1 MKNEIIIAMQQ
12 MIQNIVGKPVVIGSV
27 PPLEGYAVG
36 MVSGAPLETFRTL
49 TTNES
54 FPVLFN
60 GKSADQGAVATD
72 MEKVHQ
78 LLTTSKILPFT
89 DEWQIYAIETTASP
103 SLIGREENRNWVY
116 GSSFRVKYYM
126 KGATNNV

>member
-1 MKNEIIIAMQQ
+1 MREEIIIAMQQ
-12 MIQNIVGKPVVIGSV
+12 MIQNIIGKPVVIGSV

-36 MVSGAPLETFRTL
+36 MVSGAPIETFRTL

-60 GKSADQGAVATD
+60 GKSADQNSVAAD
-72 MEKVHQ
+72 MEKVHR

-89 DEWQIYAIETTASP
+89 GEWQVYAIETTASP

-116 GSSFRVKYYM
+116 GSSFRVKYYQ
-126 KGATNNV
+126 KGVENG

>member
-1 MKNEIIIAMQQ
+1 MREEIIIAMQQ
-12 MIQNIVGKPVVIGSV
+12 MIWNIISKPVVIGSV

-36 MVSGAPLETFRTL
+36 MVSGAPIETFRTL
-49 TTNES
+49 STNES

-60 GKSADQGAVATD
+60 GKSADQNSVAAD
-72 MEKVHQ
+72 MEKVHR

-89 DEWQIYAIETTASP
+89 GEWQVYAIETTASP

-116 GSSFRVKYYM
+116 GSSFRVKYFR
-126 KGATNNV
+126 KE

>member
-1 MKNEIIIAMQQ
+1 MREEIIIAMQQ
-12 MIQNIVGKPVVIGSV
+12 MIQNIISKPVMVGSV

-36 MVSGAPLETFRTL
+36 MVSGAPIETFRTL

-60 GKSADQGAVATD
+60 GKSADQNSVAAD
-72 MEKVHQ
+72 MEKVHR

-89 DEWQIYAIETTASP
+89 GEWQVYAIETTASP

-116 GSSFRVKYYM
+116 GSSFRVKYYQ
-126 KGATNNV
+126 KGVRNG

>member
-1 MKNEIIIAMQQ
+1 MREEIIIAMQQ
-12 MIQNIVGKPVVIGSV
+12 MIQNIISKPVVIGSV

-36 MVSGAPLETFRTL
+36 MVSGAPIETFRTL

-60 GKSADQGAVATD
+60 GKSADQNSVAAD
-72 MEKVHQ
+72 MEKVHR

-89 DEWQIYAIETTASP
+89 GEWQVYAIETTASP
-103 SLIGREENRNWVY
+103 SLIGREENQNWIY
-116 GSSFRVKYYM
+116 GSSFRVKYYQ
-126 KGATNNV
+126 KGV

>member
-1 MKNEIIIAMQQ
+1 MREEIIIAMQQ
-12 MIQNIVGKPVVIGSV
+12 MIQNIISKPVVIGSV

-36 MVSGAPLETFRTL
+36 MVSGAPIEIFRTL

-60 GKSADQGAVATD
+60 GKSADQNAVATD
-72 MEKVHQ
+72 MEKVHR

-89 DEWQIYAIETTASP
+89 GEWQVYAIETTASP

-116 GSSFRVKYYM
+116 GSSFRVKYYQ
-126 KGATNNV
+126 KGVENG

>member
-1 MKNEIIIAMQQ
+1 MKNEIIISMQQ
-12 MIQNIVGKPVVIGSV
+12 MIQNIIGKPVVIGSV

-36 MVSGAPLETFRTL
+36 TVSGAPLETFRTL

-60 GKSADQGAVATD
+60 GKSADQGAVAKD
-72 MEKVHQ
+72 MEQVHQ

-89 DEWQIYAIETTASP
+89 NEWQIYAIETTASP
-103 SLIGREENRNWVY
+103 SLIGREENQNWIY
-116 GSSFRVKYYM
+116 GSSFRVKYYQ
-126 KGATNNV
+126 KGV

>member
-1 MKNEIIIAMQQ
+1 MREEIIIAMQQ
-12 MIQNIVGKPVVIGSV
+12 MIWNIISKPVVIGSV

-36 MVSGAPLETFRTL
+36 MVSGAPIETFRTL
-49 TTNES
+49 STNES

-60 GKSADQGAVATD
+60 GKSADQNSVAAD
-72 MEKVHQ
+72 MEKVHR

-89 DEWQIYAIETTASP
+89 GEWQVYAIETTASP

-116 GSSFRVKYYM
+116 GSSFRVKYYQ
-126 KGATNNV
+126 KGVENG

>member
-1 MKNEIIIAMQQ
+1 MREEIIIAMQQ
-12 MIQNIVGKPVVIGSV
+12 MIQNIISKPVVIGSV

-36 MVSGAPLETFRTL
+36 MVSGAPIETFRTL

-60 GKSADQGAVATD
+60 GKSADQNSVAAD
-72 MEKVHQ
+72 MEKVHR

-89 DEWQIYAIETTASP
+89 GEWQVYAIETTASP
-103 SLIGREENRNWVY
+103 SLIGREENRNWIY
-116 GSSFRVKYYM
+116 GSSFRVKYYQ
-126 KGATNNV
+126 KGVKNA

>member
-1 MKNEIIIAMQQ
+1 MREEIIIAMQQ
-12 MIQNIVGKPVVIGSV
+12 MIRNIISKPVVIGSV

-36 MVSGAPLETFRTL
+36 MVSGAPIETFRTL
-49 TTNES
+49 STNES

-60 GKSADQGAVATD
+60 GKSADQNSVAAD
-72 MEKVHQ
+72 MEKVHR

-89 DEWQIYAIETTASP
+89 GEWQVYAIETTASP

-116 GSSFRVKYYM
+116 GSSFRVKYYQ
-126 KGATNNV
+126 KGVENG

>member
-1 MKNEIIIAMQQ
+1 MREEIIIAMQQ
-12 MIQNIVGKPVVIGSV
+12 MIRNIISKPVVIGSV

-36 MVSGAPLETFRTL
+36 MVSGAPIETFRTL

-60 GKSADQGAVATD
+60 GKSADQGAVAAD
-72 MEKVHQ
+72 MEQVHQ

-89 DEWQIYAIETTASP
+89 DGWQVYAIETTASP
-103 SLIGREENRNWVY
+103 SLIGREENKNWIY
-116 GSSFRVKYYM
+116 GSSFRVKYYQ
-126 KGATNNV
+126 KGVKNA

>member
-1 MKNEIIIAMQQ
+1 MREEIIIAMQQ
-12 MIQNIVGKPVVIGSV
+12 MIRNIISKPVVIGSV

-36 MVSGAPLETFRTL
+36 MVSGAPIETFRTL
-49 TTNES
+49 STNES

-60 GKSADQGAVATD
+60 GKSADQNSIAAD
-72 MEKVHQ
+72 MEKVHR

-89 DEWQIYAIETTASP
+89 GEWQVYAIETTASP

-116 GSSFRVKYYM
+116 GSSFRVKYYQ
-126 KGATNNV
+126 KGVENG

>member
-1 MKNEIIIAMQQ
+1 MREEIIIAMQQ
-12 MIQNIVGKPVVIGSV
+12 MIWNIISKPVVIGSV

-36 MVSGAPLETFRTL
+36 MVPGAPIETFRTL
-49 TTNES
+49 STNES

-60 GKSADQGAVATD
+60 GKSADQNSVAAD
-72 MEKVHQ
+72 MEKVHR

-89 DEWQIYAIETTASP
+89 DEWQVYAIETTASP

-116 GSSFRVKYYM
+116 GSSFRVKYYQ
-126 KGATNNV
+126 KGVGNG

>member
-1 MKNEIIIAMQQ
+1 MREEIIIAMQQ
-12 MIQNIVGKPVVIGSV
+12 MIQNIISKPVMIGSV

-36 MVSGAPLETFRTL
+36 MVSGAPIETFRTL

-60 GKSADQGAVATD
+60 GKSADQNSVAAD
-72 MEKVHQ
+72 MEKVHR

-89 DEWQIYAIETTASP
+89 GEWQVYAIETTASP

-116 GSSFRVKYYM
+116 GSSFRVKYYQ
-126 KGATNNV
+126 KGVENG

>member
-1 MKNEIIIAMQQ
+1 MREEIIIAMQQ
-12 MIQNIVGKPVVIGSV
+12 MIQNIISKPVMVGSV

-36 MVSGAPLETFRTL
+36 MVSGAPIETFRTL

-60 GKSADQGAVATD
+60 GKSADQNSVAAD
-72 MEKVHQ
+72 MEKVHRV
-78 LLTTSKILPFT
+78 LTTSKILPFT
-89 DEWQIYAIETTASP
+89 GEWQVYAIETTASP

-116 GSSFRVKYYM
+116 GSSFRVKYYQ
-126 KGATNNV
+126 KGVRNG

>member
-1 MKNEIIIAMQQ
+1 MREEIIIAMQQ
-12 MIQNIVGKPVVIGSV
+12 MIQNIIGKPVVIGSV
-27 PPLEGYAVG
+27 PPLEGYTVG

-60 GKSADQGAVATD
+60 GKSADQNGVAAD

-89 DEWQIYAIETTASP
+89 DEWQVYAIETTASP

-116 GSSFRVKYYM
+116 GSSFRVKYYQ
-126 KGATNNV
+126 KGVQNA